1 MPRPNKIN
9 PETEN
14 TKPQF
19 GKGETVCLTY
29 TAYGDKPTHYITTNY
44 IRDTYFL
51 YEVKDNQII
60 KTKRKSNNPT
70 DLYKYMKIEGD
81 KNE

>member
-14 TKPQF
+14 TKSQF
-19 GKGETVCLTY
+19 SKGETICLTY

-70 DLYKYMKIEGD
+70 DLYKYMKMEGD

>member
-1 MPRPNKIN
+1 MIDRQIS
-9 PETEN
+9 
-14 TKPQF
+14 
-19 GKGETVCLTY
+19 KGEAICLTY

-60 KTKRKSNNPT
+60 KTKRKSN
-70 DLYKYMKIEGD
+70 KIKQSD
-81 KNE
+81 RPL